1 MKKKHIVTT
10 TALSFGL
17 IALGGVG
24 TTFAADN
31 SAKPSAIETATQAFS
46 TKTIGEA
53 AGQLIFTKDG
63 NSLRVESK
71 NNGKSVSNKRHA
83 WSVRVDGKEIYSFHE
98 SMKVEQ
104 VVDAFNKLP
113 KVKKQGKQ
121 FEVVQKSHEIHRLG
135 SKDGKL
141 TFFKV
146 GTGFSMY
153 AQKSDKSISTEDKN
167 WAVLVDGV
175 IKHTFSEKTPVRDVK
190 ASIDKLKLRG
200 QRFELQLRE
209 QKSSEPLET
218 TGIINLPKI

>member
-1 MKKKHIVTT
+1 
-10 TALSFGL
+10 
-17 IALGGVG
+17 
-24 TTFAADN
+24 
-31 SAKPSAIETATQAFS
+31 
-46 TKTIGEA
+46 
-53 AGQLIFTKDG
+53 LIFTQDG

-98 SMKVEQ
+98 STKVEQ

-135 SKDGKL
+135 SKDGQL

-146 GTGFSMY
+146 GSVFSMY
-153 AQKSDKSISTEDKN
+153 AQKPDKSISTKDKN

-175 IKHTFSEKTPVRDVK
+175 IKHTFSKKTVRDVK

-200 QRFELQLRE
+200 QRFELQL
-209 QKSSEPLET
+209 
-218 TGIINLPKI
+218 